1 MTEFLLACWSFLG
14 QLSPWLLIG
23 LVLSAVLH
31 VALPADFVRRRFRGT
46 SGVLQAVAIGVPLPL
61 CSCGVIP
68 TGIGLKNEGAEDG
81 AAVGFLIST
90 PQTGVDS
97 ILVSVSFFGWPFA
110 IFKMV
115 AALVLG
121 VVGGWLTN
129 LSSSPEDPGAAPNAF
144 PVAGSCCEG
153 GHSHVADA
161 PGTSPWWKRG
171 WAHCLEILAS
181 IWFWLVVGILIS
193 ALIQVVVPQSWVAQA
208 GELGNWGAMLL
219 VLLISV
225 PLYVC
230 ATASVPM
237 AAALVAAGFPPAAAL
252 VFLMAGPATNTSTM
266 GAIYA
271 RFGKKVL
278 AIYLLVIIAGSLICG
293 WLFNY
298 VLDGVDVREAEHLH
312 AHGVGSWTTV
322 SSIIMLGLLAYSAW
336 YSWGRARKTS
346 LE

>member
-1 MTEFLLACWSFLG
+1 MACWSYLG

-31 VALPADFVRRRFRGT
+31 VALPADFVRRRFKGMA
-46 SGVLQAVAIGVPLPL
+46 GVLQAVAIGVPLPL

-110 IFKMV
+110 IFKMI

-129 LSSSPEDPGAAPNAF
+129 LSSRSQVDETTL
-144 PVAGSCCEG
+144 PVASSCCG
-153 GHSHVADA
+153 STHAHATNANS
-161 PGTSPWWKRG
+161 WWKR
-171 WAHCLEILAS
+171 AIVHCLEILES
-181 IWFWLVVGILIS
+181 IWFWLVVGIVIS
-193 ALIQVVVPQSWVAQA
+193 ALIQVVVPAAWIAQA
-208 GELGNWGAMLL
+208 GQLGTWGAMLL

-237 AAALVAAGFPPAAAL
+237 AAALVTSGFPPAAAL
-252 VFLMAGPATNTSTM
+252 VFLMAGPATNTSTI

-271 RFGKKVL
+271 RFGKQVL
-278 AIYLLVIIAGSLICG
+278 AIYLSVIVFGSLVCG
-293 WLFNY
+293 WLFDS
-298 VLDGVDVREAEHLH
+298 VLQTAVVEEAGH
-312 AHGVGSWTTV
+312 AHGHGVGNWTAV
-322 SSIIMLGLLAYSAW
+322 CSVVMLGLLAYSAW
-336 YSWGRARKTS
+336 SSLSRKANSKTH
-346 LE
+346 LKLT